1 MDPIEALTRDN
12 MFGKG
17 FRSRSDRKSSILFAI
32 VVGVGSGYLI
42 FQQNLAREAS
52 LKRIEEKKA

>member
-1 MDPIEALTRDN
+1 